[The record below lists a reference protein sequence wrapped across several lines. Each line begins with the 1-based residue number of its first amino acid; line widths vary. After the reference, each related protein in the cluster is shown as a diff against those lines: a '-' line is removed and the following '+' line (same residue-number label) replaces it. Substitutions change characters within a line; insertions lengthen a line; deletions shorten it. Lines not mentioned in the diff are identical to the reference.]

1 MITTLHHL
9 KLISDGVISQGKAI
23 LIESG
28 KIISIIDESNIPQGT
43 TKVDLNGAY
52 LAPGLIDL
60 QIYGSGSPLFFGGD
74 PSAEALSQME
84 ASLLKQGCTGFFA
97 TIATNTNTIVEQGIK
112 AALAHRD
119 NKLGNMMGLHLE
131 GPYLNPKRK
140 GAHPDSLI
148 KKATL
153 AEVKHWVEMADGEI
167 KMMTVAPELQD
178 AEVLNYLD
186 EQGIVLSSGH
196 SDATYQQTKAFLHH
210 PVKAITHLYN
220 AMPPMHH
227 RQPGIIPAVFED
239 KPYTSIVADGIHVD
253 FTMIALAKRMLGD
266 KLFLITDAVAEADKG
281 VYQHVLN
288 GDHYTMPDGTLS
300 GSNLTMLKAV
310 QNCIQKAGIDL
321 AEAIN
326 MASLYPAELIGKDNE
341 QGKIADNYL
350 ANMIVFNNDFEV
362 QAVVFKGA
370 IHNYNIKF

>member
-1 MITTLHHL
+1 MPMIALHHL
-9 KLISDGVISQGKAI
+9 KLITDGVISEGKAVLVEGEYI
-23 LIESG
+23 TDV
-28 KIISIIDESNIPQGT
+28 IDAGAIPQQAQ
-43 TKVDLNGAY
+43 KISLNGNY
-52 LAPGLIDL
+52 LSPGFTDL
-60 QIYGSGSPLFFGGD
+60 QIYGAGQPLFFGGN
-74 PSAEALSQME
+74 PSAEALQQME
-84 ASLLKQGCTGFFA
+84 QVLLQQGSTGFLA
-97 TIATNTNTIVEQGIK
+97 TIATNTNQIVEQGIK
-112 AALAHRD
+112 AALAYRD
-119 NKLGNMMGLHLE
+119 KCLGNFMGLHLE

-153 AEVKHWVEMADGEI
+153 DEVKRWIDMADGVI
-167 KMMTVAPELQD
+167 KMITLAPELQD
-178 AEVLNYLD
+178 DAVLTYLD

-196 SDATYQQTKAFLHH
+196 SDATYTQAKRFINN

-253 FTMIALAKRMLGD
+253 FTMIKLAKRELGD
-266 KLFLITDAVAEADKG
+266 KLFIITDAVAESSEG

-300 GSNLTMLKAV
+300 GSNLTMLKAISSCV
-310 QNCIQKAGIDL
+310 NKAGIGL

-326 MASLYPAELIGKDNE
+326 MATLYPARLMGQDNIAGKVE
-341 QGKIADNYL
+341 KNYL
-350 ANMIVFNNDFEV
+350 ANLTAFDSDFEV
-362 QAVVFKGA
+362 QAVLLKGA
-370 IHNYNIKF
+370 LTKTT

>member
-1 MITTLHHL
+1 MITALHHL
-9 KLISDGVISQGKAI
+9 KLISDGLISHGKAV
-23 LIESG
+23 LIEG
-28 KIISIIDESNIPQGT
+28 DNIIAVIDEDNIPQGT

-97 TIATNTNTIVEQGIK
+97 TIATNTNEIIEQGIK
-112 AALAHRD
+112 AVLAHRD
-119 NKLGNMMGLHLE
+119 NKLGNMLGLHLE

-153 AEVKHWVEMADGEI
+153 AEVKHWVEMADGEL

-186 EQGIVLSSGH
+186 EQGIVISSGH
-196 SDATYQQTKAFLHH
+196 SDATYNQTKGFLHN

-239 KPYTSIVADGIHVD
+239 KPYTSVVADGIHVN
-253 FTMIALAKRMLGD
+253 FTMIKLAKRMLGD
-266 KLFLITDAVAEADKG
+266 KLFLITDAVSEANKG

-310 QNCIQKAGIDL
+310 QNCVTRADIDL

-326 MASLYPAELIGKDNE
+326 MASLYPAELIGKDNQ
-341 QGKIADNYL
+341 QGKIAENYL
-350 ANMIVFNNDFEV
+350 ANMIVFNDAFEL
-362 QAVVFKGA
+362 QSVVFKGA
-370 IHNYNIKF
+370 IQNYNIKF